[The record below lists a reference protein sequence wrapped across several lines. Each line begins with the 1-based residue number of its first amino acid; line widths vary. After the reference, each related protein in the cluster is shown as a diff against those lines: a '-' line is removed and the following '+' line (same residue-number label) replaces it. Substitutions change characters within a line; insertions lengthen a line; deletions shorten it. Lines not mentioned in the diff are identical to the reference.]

1 MRAHLASGTSKRAV
15 MALQLTWRIIMKTAE
30 EITGMDPQIK
40 AAMQEA
46 CDRIAK
52 GIPFTNE
59 ERERAAGEI
68 ARIREENAKIF
79 GVQNVAVDAVRES
92 RNP

>member
-1 MRAHLASGTSKRAV
+1 
-15 MALQLTWRIIMKTAE
+15 MKTAE
-30 EITGMDPQIK
+30 NTAGMNPELK

-52 GIPFTNE
+52 GTSFTRQ
-59 ERERAAGEI
+59 EREKAAAEI

-79 GVQNVAVDAVRES
+79 GIQNVVVDAVRQS
-92 RNP
+92 RNT